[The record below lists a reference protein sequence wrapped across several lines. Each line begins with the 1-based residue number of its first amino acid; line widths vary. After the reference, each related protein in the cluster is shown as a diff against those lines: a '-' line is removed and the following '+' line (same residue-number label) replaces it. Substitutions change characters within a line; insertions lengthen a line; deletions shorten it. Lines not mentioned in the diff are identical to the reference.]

1 MRRMAFI
8 ISLTIIM
15 FVGAGI
21 GVAQEQD
28 LENLQVGITTA
39 TQLLVD
45 VPVTH
50 FEDADSWVVDMPI
63 DQGVVIA
70 MRREGRPLEVPEVDP
85 NDGTTNKYVL
95 GVKVMFNQR
104 GYAAFSIRP
113 PKPIKIPG
121 ITKALSVW
129 VVGRSFRHRLYAHVL
144 DYKGRE
150 MVLDMGLLDFAGWK
164 KINIAIPTSIEQE
177 NYHNMEWR
185 GISFAGFTIVCNPE
199 DTYGDYYVYFDEL
212 RAVTDIYIE
221 EHRDEDDMQDGW

>member
-1 MRRMAFI
+1 MRRVLFI
-8 ISLTIIM
+8 ISFIIV
-15 FVGAGI
+15 FIVAGI
-21 GVAQEQD
+21 GLAQEQN

-39 TQLLVD
+39 TQLLAE

-50 FEDADSWVVDMPI
+50 FEDADTWEANMSI
-63 DQGVVIA
+63 DQGIAIA

-85 NDGTTNKYVL
+85 NDETNNKYVL

-104 GYAAFSIRP
+104 GYATFSIKP

-164 KINIAIPTSIEQE
+164 KISIAIPVTIEQE
-177 NYHNMEWR
+177 NYHNIEWR
-185 GISFAGFTIVCNPE
+185 GISFAGFTVVCDPAE
-199 DTYGDYYVYFDEL
+199 TYGDYYIYFDEL